1 MMLIEFRRSYSKEN
15 IEPEYHPLKARLY
28 TIYSNKG
35 GVGKTSLAVAFA
47 SELAKQGFKALLLEL
62 DSSPGDLATLFG
74 LNPFKNI
81 ITAILDDNYLESV
94 YPLRENLSVLLGPPS
109 PLVGEGIKVDE
120 IRKLICFLQR
130 NFEVLV
136 VDTQPLLTTAVVK
149 VMQLSD
155 EVFFVL
161 TPQTAAVARLN
172 AICELMSDLGIDKEK
187 LRLVIN
193 MKRPSDPLNLGE
205 IVQAVDLPLVS
216 IVKYDPNLH
225 EQAFYSSAVIPR
237 NTLTKAMEELV
248 RELHPRS
255 FKKALKFWRRR

>member
-1 MMLIEFRRSYSKEN
+1 MLIKFPKPYTKEN
-15 IEPEYHPLKARLY
+15 IESEHHPLKAHLY

-47 SELAKQGFKALLLEL
+47 SELAKKGLKALLLEL

-81 ITAILDDNYLESV
+81 ITATLEGNYLESV
-94 YPLRENLSVLLGPPS
+94 YPLRENLSVLLGPSS
-109 PLVGEGIKVDE
+109 PLAGEGIKAEE
-120 IRKLICFLQR
+120 ISKLICFLQR

-136 VDTQPLLTTAVVK
+136 VDTQPFLSPAVVK

-161 TPQTAAVARLN
+161 TPQTVAVARLN

-187 LRLVIN
+187 LRLVVN
-193 MKRPSDPLNLGE
+193 MNRPSDPLSLRE
-205 IVQAVDLPLVS
+205 IVQAIELPLVS
-216 IVKYDPNLH
+216 IVRYDPSLH
-225 EQAFYSSAVIPR
+225 KQPFYSSAVIPE
-237 NTLTKAMEELV
+237 NTLTQAMEELV
-248 RELHPRS
+248 REFHPRP
-255 FKKALKFWRRR
+255 FKKALKLWGRR